1 MGWCKMAALASQGS
15 FDEPLLWRDF
25 QRYRRYAEQLC
36 GRSEPTGIKPENPQ
50 AEADGIIRVA

>member
-1 MGWCKMAALASQGS
+1 MAALASAGS

-36 GRSEPTGIKPENPQ
+36 ARSEPVWRPAETGES
-50 AEADGIIRVA
+50 ASGGGGITRVA